1 MTLTSRFHPVHA
13 FLVPVFLVALLAS
26 FGYFLWFFSILE
38 VESGRADSIY
48 KTPIYGSLISVAAV
62 FGTIYH
68 YLKILK
74 KVRISD
80 RGIHSQSLFKSEF
93 IPWEKVRKIELLGKS
108 NGNGFKAPLE
118 ATILELK
125 DGKKFELLA
134 SFYKNIGALRK
145 SLEQVAESLENEKPI
160 KISPVEENPLAN
172 RKVNV
177 DLDRM
182 TKYSGNHLLSING
195 AMIYVWFSFSV
206 YSIFWQNPY
215 FPSLLSLSILILLSG
230 FFYGFLGHQLHYF
243 CLDKDHLVVKNHVWP
258 WVHHVYRIDNI
269 KQVVFEVPFRRSFSL
284 RIITKDYQSRLFP
297 AGSLRKKNWKALLNR
312 LQDLGLDIRKESF
325 LTSPNSSDSGN

>member
-1 MTLTSRFHPVHA
+1 MTLTSRFHPLKA
-13 FLVPVFLVALLAS
+13 IFGPFLFCLFLGTL
-26 FGYFLWFFSILE
+26 GYFIGFLSFLD
-38 VESGRADSIY
+38 VESGKVDSIF
-48 KTPIYGSLISVAAV
+48 KTPIYGSPLLFIAMI
-62 FGTIYH
+62 GTIVH

-74 KVRISD
+74 KVQISNQ
-80 RGIHSQSLFKSEF
+80 GIKAQSLFYSEF
-93 IPWEKVRKIELLGKS
+93 IPWDKVRKIELMGKS
-108 NGNGFKAPLE
+108 QRFISPAE
-118 ATILELK
+118 ATILELR
-125 DGKKFELLA
+125 GGQKFELLA

-145 SLEQVAESLENEKPI
+145 SLEQVAESLENERPI
-160 KISPVEENPLAN
+160 EISPVEENPLAN

-195 AMIYVWFSFSV
+195 AMIYVWLSFSV

-215 FPSLLSLSILILLSG
+215 FPSLLSLSVLILLSG

-243 CLDKDHLVVKNHVWP
+243 RLDKDHLIVKNHVWP

-312 LQDLGLDIRKESF
+312 LQDLGLDIRNESF